1 MIQRVLVYLL
11 PSFRFP
17 WRYIPLTSHFF
28 CASVKTTKPTLDV
41 IINSRLYLDSTTFS
55 IHVLFCPRT
64 PPRVPHLTGLSRLL
78 SSLWQFPSFLFV
90 ILTVFFSAVSAS
102 GVSSKKLC
110 LLRGHK
116 DSPLGFLR
124 VWWFSSYTEV
134 LDPFW
139 VAACAQWEEG
149 IQLHSFVFF
158 WLRLRHAAVPGPGTR
173 PVPQRQQ
180 CQILNQVSHQGTPQL
195 NSFAWGCPSCCSS
208 IICWKYHSFLTGLGT
223 ITEI

>member
-1 MIQRVLVYLL
+1 MSCFVQG
-11 PSFRFP
+11 PHP
-17 WRYIPLTSHFF
+17 GSHI
-28 CASVKTTKPTLDV
+28 SLG
-41 IINSRLYLDSTTFS
+41 R
-55 IHVLFCPRT
+55 HV
-64 PPRVPHLTGLSRLL
+64 
-78 SSLWQFPSFLFV
+78 SSYLWQFPSFIFV

-102 GVSSKKLC
+102 GVSSKKLR

-173 PVPQRQQ
+173 PVPQQQQ